1 MRDFTNKAVLACGVA
16 AIAIFGASAAR
27 AQAGSD
33 VEAVT
38 VTGTSIRGVA
48 PIGSNLVAVG
58 RDALEKSAAINASEL
73 TNTVPAI
80 TQSGAAVQGEN
91 TYSYYAPS
99 IHGLG
104 GSAR

>member
-1 MRDFTNKAVLACGVA
+1 MRDFTSKSILACGAA
-16 AIAIFGASAAR
+16 AIAILGASAAW
-27 AQAGSD
+27 AQAAGQGD

-48 PIGSNLVAVG
+48 PIGSNLVTVG
-58 RDALEKSAAINASEL
+58 RDTIGKIAAINATEM

-99 IHGLG
+99 I
-104 GSAR
+104 